1 MNPPGSP
8 ADPRSGVC
16 WYGLQKLPPLLDAFS
31 REIPGVKEGADI
43 EYIHRMRVA
52 SRRLR
57 AALPLFEPCF
67 PEKQYEIWMRE
78 ITKITR
84 ALGEAR
90 DMDVQIAFLMKL
102 QKKTT
107 TVPVRGADR
116 NTPKTSSESPAIRF
130 LLADLQ
136 RKRFLLQKRVLAS
149 LAGLEKSG
157 VTDTMQRE
165 FLTRFV
171 ALKTVRKRPP
181 LHGIPAIAAFR
192 ISRRLSTLLSYDPWV
207 QHPEAVAEHHAAR
220 IAAKKLRYTMEIY
233 GSLYR
238 NGLKKPLARVKKIQE
253 ILGNIHDC
261 DVWIDHVTQ
270 ILLHERTLLRSSK
283 RSERPDTQTLA
294 SLRIFLRKREA
305 ERMQRYHRFVRYWE
319 SLSRAGLW
327 TDLLKTLDT
336 GRRNGVLPPLP
347 RSDDDAMATISAITD
362 HTPDVV
368 PHSRHVTMLA
378 LMLFDSLR
386 PLHGL
391 APRDRF
397 LLESAGFLH
406 DIGWYGGRAGHSKRG
421 ALLVF
426 TDETLPFDIQ
436 ERGIISTVIASHRGR
451 VDPVSLPYYPLLLP
465 ENQKRA
471 LMLAAIFRIADGLDF
486 LHSGSVHNVHCTLI
500 SDKVFI
506 EVNGTGDLSAEKDR
520 ARIKGDIFSKVFHS
534 RPVLR

>member
-8 ADPRSGVC
+8 ADPRSGLC
-16 WYGLQKLPPLLDAFS
+16 WYGMQKLPPLLDAFIA
-31 REIPGVKEGADI
+31 EIPGVKAAEDI

-67 PEKQYEIWMRE
+67 PEKQYETWMRE

-90 DMDVQIAFLMKL
+90 DTDVQIAFLVKMQRENNKL
-102 QKKTT
+102 
-107 TVPVRGADR
+107 PVRGTVR
-116 NTPKTSSESPAIRF
+116 NTSGTPSDSLAIRF
-130 LLADLQ
+130 LLGGLQ
-136 RKRFLLQKRVLAS
+136 KKRAFLQKRVLTS

-157 VTDTMQRE
+157 VNNAMQRE
-165 FLTRFV
+165 FSTRLAEFR
-171 ALKTVRKRPP
+171 AVRKRPS
-181 LHGIPAIAAFR
+181 LHGIPLAAAFR
-192 ISRRLSTLLSYDPWV
+192 ISRRLSTLLSYDPWI

-238 NGLKKPLARVKKIQE
+238 NSLKKPLARVKKIQE

-270 ILLHERTLLRSSK
+270 ILLRERTLLRSSK
-283 RSERPDTQTLA
+283 RAERPDTQTLA
-294 SLRIFLRKREA
+294 SLKIFLRERET
-305 ERMQRYHRFVRYWE
+305 ERMRRYHRFVRFWE
-319 SLSRAGLW
+319 SLSRSGLW
-327 TDLLKTLDT
+327 TDLLKNLDT
-336 GRRNGVLPPLP
+336 GRRNLVIPPP
-347 RSDDDAMATISAITD
+347 PCSDPEAVTAIHATAD
-362 HTPDVV
+362 RTPDIA

-378 LMLFDSLR
+378 LTLFDSLE

-391 APRDRF
+391 TPRDRF
-397 LLESAGFLH
+397 LLESAGLLH
-406 DIGWYGGRAGHSKRG
+406 DIGWYGGKAGHSRRG
-421 ALLVF
+421 ALMVF

-436 ERGIISTVIASHRGR
+436 ERGIISTVVASHRSR
-451 VDPVSLPYYPLLLP
+451 VNPVSLPYYSLLLP

-471 LMLAAIFRIADGLDF
+471 LMLAAMLRIADGLDF
-486 LHSGSVHNVHCTLI
+486 LHTGSVEKVRCTRV

-506 EVNGTGDLSAEKDR
+506 EINGSGDLSAEKDR
-520 ARIKGDIFSKVFHS
+520 ARIKADIFTRVFRS
-534 RPVLR
+534 RPVIR